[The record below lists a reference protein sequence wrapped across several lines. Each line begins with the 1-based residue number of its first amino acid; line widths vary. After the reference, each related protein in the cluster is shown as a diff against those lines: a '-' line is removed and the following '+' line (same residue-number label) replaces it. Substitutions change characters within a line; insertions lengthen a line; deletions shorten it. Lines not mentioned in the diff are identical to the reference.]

1 MRFYRTQ
8 KISFPRR
15 AAIFEYLSPVSPE
28 SFIDI
33 ETTVERVG
41 KTSLTLSHAFYK
53 KNSEEGERILAAKA
67 EVTVVAFDEQ
77 AHQKTG
83 LPFQL
88 LDTLKR
94 LDVKAQT

>member
-1 MRFYRTQ
+1 
-8 KISFPRR
+8 
-15 AAIFEYLSPVSPE
+15 
-28 SFIDI
+28 
-33 ETTVERVG
+33 VG

-53 KNSEEGERILAAKA
+53 KNSEVGGRLLAAKA

-88 LDTLKR
+88 LETLKR
-94 LDVKAQT
+94 LDAKVQT